1 MSARRREVLEKFEG
15 LKGKTHFEVL
25 EVEPNA
31 GPDKIK
37 DAYFQ
42 LAKRYHP
49 DSHHREAVLEDVK
62 DKLDAV
68 FIRLGEAYDV
78 LRNPRSRAGYET
90 NLKTRA
96 PTAPPPVAAAAPS
109 VADPAER
116 SQRDT
121 EALRQAEKLVEKEQY
136 WDVIQLL
143 EGVVVR
149 LAGKQQQRGRMALG
163 RAYLKNPNW
172 VKEGEELVRAVV
184 ADDPRH
190 VEAYLLLGQVYK
202 ERGLRARAIAMLR
215 KAVELAPENERAQA
229 ELTALA
235 PDSPPPEEGGGG
247 LIKKLFGRS

>member
-1 MSARRREVLEKFEG
+1 VLEKFEG

-25 EVEPNA
+25 ELEPNA

-37 DAYFQ
+37 DAYFR

-78 LRNPRSRAGYET
+78 LRNPRTRASYESS
-90 NLKTRA
+90 LKMQA
-96 PTAPPPVAAAAPS
+96 PTAPPPVAAAGPS
-109 VADPAER
+109 VASPAER
-116 SQRDT
+116 SQKDT

-149 LAGKQQQRGRMALG
+149 LAGKQRQRGRMALG

-172 VKEGEELVRAVV
+172 VKEGEELLRAVV

-202 ERGLRARAIAMLR
+202 ERGLRARALAMLR
-215 KAVELAPENERAQA
+215 KAVELDPENERAQA
-229 ELTALA
+229 ELAALS
-235 PDSPPPEEGGGG
+235 PDAPPPAEEGGGG